1 MHLPDGF
8 LTPHIWISAWLASL
22 GGLSYCFRKT
32 ALVLK
37 DRMIPLMGVMSAF
50 IFAAQM
56 INFPVAGGTS
66 GHLLGGVLAAV
77 LLGPYAAAVVI
88 SVVLMVQCLIF
99 QDGGLTALGANIFN
113 MSFAGA
119 MGGYA
124 IYAFIRRFT
133 PLETTG
139 QTEKIKRLRTG
150 FIKDSK
156 PPHQLHKLQRL
167 SHNWCGGKGILIA
180 TAIASWMS
188 IVLASLFCAAELAF
202 SGLLPLKAALT
213 AMILVHA
220 LIGIGEA
227 VLTCLVVSFVLKVR
241 PDLLYKL

>member
-8 LTPHIWISAWLASL
+8 LTPHIWIPVWLASF
-22 GGLSYCFRKT
+22 GGLSYCLRKT
-32 ALVLK
+32 ALALK

-119 MGGYA
+119 MGGYV
-124 IYAFIRRFT
+124 IYAFIRRFS
-133 PLETTG
+133 
-139 QTEKIKRLRTG
+139 
-150 FIKDSK
+150 KDT
-156 PPHQLHKLQRL
+156 
-167 SHNWCGGKGILIA
+167 KGILIA

-188 IVLASLFCAAELAF
+188 TVLASLFCALELAC
-202 SGLLPLKAALT
+202 SGLLPLKTALT
-213 AMILVHA
+213 AVVLVYA
-220 LIGIGEA
+220 LIGVGEA

-241 PDLLYKL
+241 PDLIYAPAKNYNA